1 MAQVNVQKI
10 SDRLLQ
16 LTTVDHIKV
25 DSRLVALAE
34 CLGQGLG
41 AQACRITP
49 PTVLAAE
56 LPCFWYEAALDPN
69 TLPWDSLFRPAGH
82 SHPLVKQFTCANGTT
97 IRLAHGDAA
106 WQPQMSTEQFH
117 NLLNTA
123 AIAYA
128 HLQLCQQNHYQQSIQ
143 DVINHFSQTFKASP
157 HLEDLLPATLRQLG
171 QVLPIGRSF
180 VLLLKYK
187 NPFGR
192 SLIPQARIQIAQ
204 EWQDPNILRPNDP
217 DDADAP
223 QSFLLADAPVCL
235 QAWHGAPEPLEVNQ
249 APPLN
254 AKACDRWLDWLTFP
268 QLLLIPLLGAAQAN
282 EQRPLVLGFMGFQRQ
297 NPLDWSATEQA
308 LLDWVGSQIST
319 ALIHNNTLEQ
329 VQNLV
334 DTRTAQL
341 KGSLEVQARLYEKTR
356 QQVEQL
362 QELITLKNEFLDSVG
377 HELRTPLTSMKVAIR
392 MLRQTNLPADR
403 QTKYL
408 DLLEQEWQR
417 EFDLIQNLLSLQQME
432 SSESLLPL
440 QEIAA
445 ASFINQLAQP
455 FEQRWQPQGL
465 SLQVNVPPDLQ
476 LYSHAS
482 SLERIINEL
491 LTNAGKYADPNTT
504 IRLGVTL
511 KDATVEL
518 AVHNWGQGISP
529 ESQRHIFEKFF
540 RGKGVAQRAI
550 GGTGLGLAI
559 VKALVKH
566 LNGTIKLWSAPATHE
581 QMGQTQFTIVIPHK
595 PAPCLTRS

>member
-10 SDRLLQ
+10 SDTLLQ
-16 LTTVDHIKV
+16 LTTGDHIKV

-49 PTVLAAE
+49 PMVLIAE
-56 LPCFWYEAALDPN
+56 LPCFWYEPSLDPN
-69 TLPWDSLFRPAGH
+69 TVPWDSLFRPTGH
-82 SHPLVKQFTCANGTT
+82 SHPLVKQFTCANGTI
-97 IRLAHGDAA
+97 IRLAHADAA
-106 WQPQMSTEQFH
+106 WQPRMPAEMFH

-143 DVINHFSQTFKASP
+143 DVINYFSQTLKASP
-157 HLEDLLPATLRQLG
+157 HLEDFLPATLKQLG

-192 SLIPQARIQIAQ
+192 SLIPQARLQIAQ
-204 EWQDPNILRPNDP
+204 EWQDPHILLPNGGESHTLP
-217 DDADAP
+217 K
-223 QSFLLADAPVCL
+223 SFLLADAPACL
-235 QAWHGAPEPLEVNQ
+235 EAWHRAPEPLEVRQ
-249 APPLN
+249 TPPNN

-268 QLLLIPLLGAAQAN
+268 QLLLIPLLGTPQSN

-297 NPLDWSATEQA
+297 NPLDWTDTEQA

-329 VQNLV
+329 IQNLV

-356 QQVEQL
+356 HQVEQL

-377 HELRTPLTSMKVAIR
+377 HELRTPLTSMKVAIEI
-392 MLRQTNLPADR
+392 LRKKDLSLIDK
-403 QTKYL
+403 TKYL

-417 EFDLIQNLLSLQQME
+417 EFDLIQNLLSLQQLE

-445 ASFINQLAQP
+445 ASFINQLAKP

-465 SLQVNVPPDLQ
+465 SLQVKVPVDLQ
-476 LYSHAS
+476 IYSHAS

-491 LTNAGKYADPNTT
+491 LTNAGKYADPNTMV
-504 IRLGVTL
+504 RLTVTP
-511 KDATVEL
+511 KEKTVEFV
-518 AVHNWGQGISP
+518 VHNWGQGISP

-540 RGKGVAQRAI
+540 RGKGVSQRAI
-550 GGTGLGLAI
+550 AGTGLGLAI

-566 LNGTIKLWSAPATHE
+566 LNGTVRVWSAPATD
-581 QMGQTQFTIVIPHK
+581 QKMGQTQFTIVIPHK
-595 PAPCLTRS
+595 TVTCNAVS